1 MPTRT
6 GYITGLYRGHLEGS
20 SSSRHGGGDKVWGW
34 LCCLLFVILLAS
46 VVVLVALGAKE
57 SLADLPYFYSPQD
70 SRLVRQETTLC
81 RGRVDPDGQVLL
93 NRFHGHLVLP
103 LHATAVLVT
112 RTERLHSHQELH
124 PDCKW

>member
-1 MPTRT
+1 MAVTRS
-6 GYITGLYRGHLEGS
+6 GPGCGA
-20 SSSRHGGGDKVWGW
+20 
-34 LCCLLFVILLAS
+34 FVILLAS

-93 NRFHGHLVLP
+93 NRFHLVLP